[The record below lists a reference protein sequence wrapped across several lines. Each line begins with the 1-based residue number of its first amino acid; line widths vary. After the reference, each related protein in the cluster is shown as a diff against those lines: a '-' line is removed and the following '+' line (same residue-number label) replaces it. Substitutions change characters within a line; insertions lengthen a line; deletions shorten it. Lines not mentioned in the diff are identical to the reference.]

1 MLMALMQI
9 LNMKKSH
16 LKGEIQG
23 LVSALQEVRTTH
35 TLEMT
40 QVFSLLKLLQ
50 GEQLP
55 KMEDCGL
62 MIVYC
67 E

>member
-1 MLMALMQI
+1 MAQMQI
-9 LNMKKSH
+9 MNMKKSH

-40 QVFSLLKLLQ
+40 QVFSLPKLSQ
-50 GEQLP
+50 GEQPP
-55 KMEDCGL
+55 KMEDCGS
-62 MIVYC
+62 MTVYY